1 MLERVL
7 EYLVKKLQILVDKE
21 YCGSYFDQKNSNL
34 FYTDLHTDSKADLYL
49 FNDILEHVEDD
60 VTFLGNY
67 VNPRNVDSKYIITV
81 PAMQIL
87 WSGHD
92 VYLKHFRRYNKKMLL
107 ETLRKSNL
115 NVLEVRYLYSVVF
128 PIAWLRRTIIGRNST
143 NSELK
148 EHNTI
153 TNFLFKLL
161 MIFDLY
167 TSRFANFGV
176 SLIAIAE
183 NKS

>member
-1 MLERVL
+1 MS
-7 EYLVKKLQILVDKE
+7 KFILVDKE
-21 YCGSYFDQKNSNL
+21 YCGSYFDQENSNL
-34 FYTDLHTDSKADLYL
+34 FYTDSHTDSKANLYL

-60 VTFLGNY
+60 VTFLGAY
-67 VNPRNVDSKYIITV
+67 VNPKNVDSKYIITV

-148 EHNTI
+148 EHNAI
-153 TNFLFKLL
+153 TNYFFKLL

-167 TSRFANFGV
+167 TSRFASFGV